1 MSGKQHEQMFKLL
14 NKKLQK
20 LHGNISFLKVDV

>member
-1 MSGKQHEQMFKLL
+1 MFKLL

-20 LHGNISFLKVDV
+20 KMHRNISFLKVDV